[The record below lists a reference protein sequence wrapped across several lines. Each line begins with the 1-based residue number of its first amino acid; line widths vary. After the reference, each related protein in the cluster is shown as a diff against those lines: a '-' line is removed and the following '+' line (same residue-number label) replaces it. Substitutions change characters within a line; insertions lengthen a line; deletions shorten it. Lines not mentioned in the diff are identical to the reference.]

1 MQIAAID
8 IGGTHAR
15 FTLAQVAQGTVVKLE
30 DVVTL
35 KTDDHPSLQHA
46 WEEFGR
52 QLGLPLPTAAGIAV
66 ACPVDGEILKLTNNR
81 WLLQPATI
89 GTDLGLEKF
98 SLVNDFAAVAH
109 AVANLDVADFQHIC
123 GPDQL
128 LPATG
133 TISIIGPGTG
143 LGVAQ
148 VSRNSARNSG
158 SYQVQATEG
167 GHASFAPVDSFE
179 DALLVRLRAQY
190 QHVSVERV
198 LSGSGLVE
206 IYATLAATSN
216 QTQQSYDA
224 KTIWTLGLAGT
235 NPLAVAA
242 IARFCM
248 TLGSVAG
255 DIALTQ
261 GGSAVV
267 LAGGLGLRL
276 AGTLASSGFAQR
288 FCNKGRFEAMLALI
302 PVKLI
307 THPQPG
313 LYGAAAAFARQY
325 T

>member
-1 MQIAAID
+1 MQIVAVD

-15 FTLAQVAQGTVVKLE
+15 FALAQVAQGTVVKLE

-35 KTDDHPSLQHA
+35 KTDDHPSLVHA

-52 QLGLPLPTAAGIAV
+52 QLGLPLPAAAGIAV

-109 AVANLDVADFQHIC
+109 AVANLDVGDFQHIC
-123 GPDQL
+123 GPEQL

-148 VSRNSARNSG
+148 LSRNTG

-179 DALLVRLRAQY
+179 DALLVRLREQY

-198 LSGSGLVE
+198 LSGVGLVE
-206 IYATLAATSN
+206 IYATLAASSK
-216 QTQQSYDA
+216 QTQQSHDA

-242 IARFCM
+242 IGRFCM
-248 TLGSVAG
+248 TLGSVAS
-255 DIALTQ
+255 DIVLTQ

-288 FCNKGRFEAMLALI
+288 FCDKGRFEAMLALI

>member
-1 MQIAAID
+1 MQIVAVD

-15 FTLAQVAQGTVVKLE
+15 FALAQVAQGTVVKLE

-52 QLGLPLPTAAGIAV
+52 QLGLTLPAAAGIAV

-109 AVANLDVADFQHIC
+109 AVANVDAKDFQHIC
-123 GPDQL
+123 GPEQL

-148 VSRNSARNSG
+148 LSRRTG
-158 SYQVQATEG
+158 SYHVQATEG

-179 DALLVRLRAQY
+179 VALLVRLREQY

-198 LSGSGLVE
+198 LSGAGLVE
-206 IYATLAATSN
+206 IYAMLAASTN
-216 QTQQSYDA
+216 QTQHSHDA

-248 TLGSVAG
+248 TLGSVAS
-255 DIALTQ
+255 DIVLTQ

-288 FCNKGRFEAMLALI
+288 FCDKGRFEAMLALI